1 MSDHA
6 LSHVLSRHT
15 HTAAI
20 ASAAKTR
27 RNWKGPAT
35 NLILKHASFASEHV
49 TLDKRLQKWVESLRN
64 CWHSITKKC
73 HGWCHLFQ
81 KPSALQWKRVRR
93 KCMQEMVGQERR
105 KDIKKCINFIN
116 MLTKKIPYRPF
127 GSFLSIFVIKPLN
140 KATVNVAIVTSG
152 QSCYFGVWSTRAVIS
167 WEKM

>member
-1 MSDHA
+1 MCLEISSCCYHHENIFYSCMSNEWPCIE
-6 LSHVLSRHT
+6 SRVIKTYT

-27 RNWKGPAT
+27 RNWKGPAA

-73 HGWCHLFQ
+73 HGCCHLFQ

-105 KDIKKCINFIN
+105 KDIKKLHKFYQYANQKN
-116 MLTKKIPYRPF
+116 TL
-127 GSFLSIFVIKPLN
+127 
-140 KATVNVAIVTSG
+140 
-152 QSCYFGVWSTRAVIS
+152 
-167 WEKM
+167 